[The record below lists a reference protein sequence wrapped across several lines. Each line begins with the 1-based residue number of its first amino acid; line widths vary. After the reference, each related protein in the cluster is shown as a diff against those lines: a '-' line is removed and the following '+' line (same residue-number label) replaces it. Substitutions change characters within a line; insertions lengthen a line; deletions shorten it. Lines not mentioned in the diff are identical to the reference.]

1 MLILAIEEVGE
12 GIICDVFLSSSCTTM
27 DIMSG
32 KTFSRDTLDDRY
44 QWLNQMSY
52 IEGQIIQW
60 PKENEQGTNND
71 LQYN

>member
-1 MLILAIEEVGE
+1 VLILAVEEVGE

-44 QWLNQMSY
+44 QWLNQMS
-52 IEGQIIQW
+52 
-60 PKENEQGTNND
+60 
-71 LQYN
+71 